1 MLSPSFR
8 RVGWPGIEQE
18 ARGGEECM
26 SWYFSDDDDND
37 DDDNDNDKSSRCN
50 KGLVFEVRIL
60 GLL

>member
-8 RVGWPGIEQE
+8 RVGWSGIEQE
-18 ARGGEECM
+18 ARGGEECV
-26 SWYFSDDDDND
+26 SWSLRCEEEEEEEDDDDDNF
-37 DDDNDNDKSSRCN
+37 SRCN

>member
-8 RVGWPGIEQE
+8 RVGWSGIEQE
-18 ARGGEECM
+18 ARGDEECVSWSFRGEEEEEEED
-26 SWYFSDDDDND
+26 F
-37 DDDNDNDKSSRCN
+37 SRCN